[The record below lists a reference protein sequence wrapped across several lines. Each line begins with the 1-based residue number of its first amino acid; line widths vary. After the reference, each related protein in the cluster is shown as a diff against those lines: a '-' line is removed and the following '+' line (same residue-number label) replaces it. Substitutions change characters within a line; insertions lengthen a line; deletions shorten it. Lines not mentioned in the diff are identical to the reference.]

1 MIGSIDVVG
10 IGPGS
15 PDWLAPAARRAI
27 EGADVILGYKTYIGQ
42 LGDIATG
49 VERERSG
56 MRGEVARVRRAI
68 ELAREGRRVALVSGG
83 DAGVYGMAGLLLEVL
98 AADPHPDVPVT
109 VLPGITALT
118 AAAALL
124 GAPLMS
130 DFAAVSLSDHLTPLE
145 AILERVELAVR
156 AGFVLCLYNPR
167 SHKRTEPYRLAC
179 EAILRHRDPGTPCG
193 VVRAAYRD
201 SQEVQLVAL
210 ADLAAQ
216 EVGMDAIVVVGGP
229 DTRVLDGRLVTAR
242 GYERKYDLEGGAA

>member
-1 MIGSIDVVG
+1 MIGAIDIVG
-10 IGPGS
+10 TGPGS
-15 PDWLAPAARRAI
+15 PDWIAPAARRAI
-27 EGADVILGYKTYIGQ
+27 EAADVILGYKTY
-42 LGDIATG
+42 LGLLADIAPG

-56 MRGEVARVRRAI
+56 MRDEVARARRAI
-68 ELAREGRRVALVSGG
+68 QLAREGRRVALVSGG

-98 AADPHPDVPVT
+98 AGDPEPDVPVA

-130 DFAAVSLSDHLTPLE
+130 DFAAISLSDHLTPLE
-145 AILERVELAVR
+145 TLLARVDHAAQ

-167 SHKRTEPYRLAC
+167 SHRRTDPYRLAC
-179 EAILRHRDPGTPCG
+179 EILLRHRAPETPCG

-201 SQEVQLVAL
+201 KQEVRLVPL
-210 ADLAAQ
+210 ADLAAT

-229 DTRVLDGRLVTAR
+229 ETRVLGGRLVTAR

>member
-1 MIGSIDVVG
+1 MSGAIDVVG

-15 PDWLAPAARRAI
+15 PDWLAPAARRAL
-27 EGADVILGYKTYIGQ
+27 EGADVILGYKTYIAQ
-42 LGDIATG
+42 LGDVAPG

-56 MRGEVARVRRAI
+56 MRGEVARARRAI
-68 ELAREGRRVALVSGG
+68 ALAREGHRVALVSGG
-83 DAGVYGMAGLLLEVL
+83 DAGVYGMAGLLFEVL
-98 AADPHPDVPVT
+98 AADAVPAVPVT

-130 DFAAVSLSDHLTPLE
+130 DFASVSLSDQLTPLG
-145 AILERVELAVR
+145 AILERVELAAR

-167 SHKRTEPYRLAC
+167 SRTRTEPYRLAC
-179 EAILRHRDPGTPCG
+179 EAILRHRDPETPCG

-201 SQEVQLVAL
+201 GQQVQLVTLGEL
-210 ADLAAQ
+210 ASV

-229 DTRVLDGRLVTAR
+229 HTRVLDGRLVTAR
-242 GYERKYDLEGGAA
+242 GYERKYDLEGSAA